1 MQEILK
7 KFGLTESGTGFI
19 DKQECYWDSLESALW
34 GGVLGF
40 CCCGEPDKGLRIIRD
55 VLKTIEEK
63 QFKNEYLFHYYVLN
77 KIGLAE
83 HGCLIY
89 SSWLTDAGDSF
100 LKILNSMEL

>member
-7 KFGLTESGTGFI
+7 KFGLTEDGTGFI
-19 DKQECYWDSLESALW
+19 DKQKRYWNSLESALW

-55 VLKTIEEK
+55 VLKAMEEK

-83 HGCLIY
+83 HGCCIY

-100 LKILNSMEL
+100 FKILNSMEL